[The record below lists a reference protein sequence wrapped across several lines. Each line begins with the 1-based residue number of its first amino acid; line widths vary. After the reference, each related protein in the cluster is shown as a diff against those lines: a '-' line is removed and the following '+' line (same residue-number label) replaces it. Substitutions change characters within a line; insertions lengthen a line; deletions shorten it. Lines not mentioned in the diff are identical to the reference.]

1 MSVALKTALAGLDT
15 SRMATA
21 AFAALGIS
29 KIMKTALAGLDTS
42 KMATAAFAGLPA
54 HARRRSSSSRSF
66 HAHRSSRF
74 GRPPAGRPQMGRR
87 CTVSNSRTLGCTHSR
102 R

>member
-21 AFAALGIS
+21 AFAALGI
-29 KIMKTALAGLDTS
+29 S